1 VAKLAVLVTRVDNF
15 ERYGETDVTLTRAWL
30 VQTSEGM
37 DARLATLAAIL
48 PDLVG
53 KMERMKADTLLALV
67 QDLNVS

>member
-1 VAKLAVLVTRVDNF
+1 
-15 ERYGETDVTLTRAWL
+15 
-30 VQTSEGM
+30 M